1 MRNRFLSLD
10 MTPLTT
16 HLPLRGTYEEVTK
29 LQLSSSGAMRLKV
42 PKVTSEEQLKVKR
55 SRG

>member
-1 MRNRFLSLD
+1 

-55 SRG
+55 SRGCRKIVG